1 MLQYSRE
8 NRTKITSR
16 SGDFSKSVQSIQIE
30 RSENTI
36 RMNIAKFSLEQRVS
50 AHAKR
55 LIAEKSRSEDQQIL
69 SQKVLIELTHTF
81 WSYLILP

>member
-1 MLQYSRE
+1 MFQYSRE
-8 NRTKITSR
+8 NRTKITPR

-50 AHAKR
+50 AQAKR
-55 LIAEKSRSEDQQIL
+55 LIAEKSPSEDQQVL

-81 WSYLILP
+81 WSYLI